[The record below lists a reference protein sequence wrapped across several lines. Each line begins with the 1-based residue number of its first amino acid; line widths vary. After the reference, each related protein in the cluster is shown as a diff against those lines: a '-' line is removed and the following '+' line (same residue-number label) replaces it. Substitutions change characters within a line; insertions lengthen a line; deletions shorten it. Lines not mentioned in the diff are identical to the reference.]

1 MESASERAIREG
13 KKRDV
18 ESDKRAIR
26 AWFATG
32 LNVLPSSFENF
43 NFIRYV
49 RHKTLFS
56 TKPCLE
62 VLRIATLHFTL
73 VSTQLHSR
81 AIFLAMEWLE
91 FDAIRLLSSPFSPPD
106 VKLFS
111 SQPQFN

>member
-73 VSTQLHSR
+73 VSTEYPVAFKGHLSCHGM
-81 AIFLAMEWLE
+81 AG
-91 FDAIRLLSSPFSPPD
+91 IRC
-106 VKLFS
+106 
-111 SQPQFN
+111 N